1 MPLATFSQ
9 HLLKEL
15 LMPEVRV
22 GEVRLH
28 YEVAGRGDP
37 LLMVMGMGGSSAGWP
52 PDLLTEL
59 ARSFRTIVYD
69 NRGTGL
75 SDKPDVPYSLEMFAA
90 DAIAILDDL
99 NISRTHLFGVSMGGM
114 IAQEIALRY
123 GSRLQTL
130 TLGCTT
136 CGGKNAVPPPPE
148 SARLLS
154 APRNGLSDE
163 DVIRR
168 GWPLAYT
175 PEFIEN
181 HRAELEAT
189 IPRLL
194 VNATPAF
201 IFKRHLEAT
210 YGLKT
215 YDRLPEI
222 TMPTLIITGAKDVLI
237 PARNSEILAERI
249 PGAKLHVIP
258 NAGHA
263 FFNEAREQFLK
274 EFVPFATSHPIGHN

>member
-1 MPLATFSQ
+1 MPD
-9 HLLKEL
+9 
-15 LMPEVRV
+15 VRV
-22 GEVRLH
+22 GDVRLH
-28 YEVAGRGDP
+28 YEVAGSGDP
-37 LLMVMGMGGSSAGWP
+37 LLMVMGMGGSSAGWAP
-52 PDLLTEL
+52 EL
-59 ARSFRTIVYD
+59 VATLSRSFRTIIYD
-69 NRGTGL
+69 NRGTGQ
-75 SDKPDVPYSLEMFAA
+75 SDKPDLPYSLEMFAG

-114 IAQEIALRY
+114 IAQEIALHY

-148 SARLLS
+148 SAKLLT
-154 APRNGLSDE
+154 APRDGLSDE

-175 PEFIEN
+175 PEYIKD
-181 HRAELEAT
+181 HSAELEAS

-201 IFKRHLEAT
+201 VFKRHLKAT

-215 YDRLPEI
+215 YDRLPQI
-222 TMPTLIITGAKDVLI
+222 VMPTLIIAGAKDVLI

-249 PGAKLHVIP
+249 PGARLHIIP
-258 NAGHA
+258 SAGHA
-263 FFNEAREQFLK
+263 FFNEARKEFLE
-274 EFVPFATSHPIGHN
+274 EFVPFAMSHQIGS

>member
-1 MPLATFSQ
+1 MPQ
-9 HLLKEL
+9 
-15 LMPEVRV
+15 VRV
-22 GEVRLH
+22 DDVRLH

-37 LLMVMGMGGSSAGWP
+37 LLMVMGLGGSSAGWAP
-52 PDLLTEL
+52 ELVTEL
-59 ARSFRTIVYD
+59 ARSFRTIIYD
-69 NRGTGL
+69 NRGTGQ

-123 GSRLQTL
+123 GLRLQTL

-148 SARLLS
+148 SVKLLT
-154 APRNGLSDE
+154 APRDGLSDE
-163 DVIRR
+163 EVIRR

-175 PEFIEN
+175 TEYIKN
-181 HRAELEAT
+181 HRAVLEAS

-194 VNATPAF
+194 VNATPTF
-201 IFKRHLEAT
+201 IFKRHLDAT
-210 YGLKT
+210 YKLKT
-215 YDRLPEI
+215 YDRLPQI
-222 TMPTLIITGAKDVLI
+222 SIPALVITGAKDVLI

-249 PGAKLHVIP
+249 PGAKLHVVP
-258 NAGHA
+258 SAGHA
-263 FFNEAREQFLK
+263 FFNEAREEFLK
-274 EFVPFATSHPIGHN
+274 EFVPFAQSHPIGDP